1 MEGECMKRLAVRP
14 LPVSVESLTGYL
26 LRLGKLNCVFQPSE
40 IMTVLGVRQSSHVV
54 KGWCQPAF
62 DGLFDALE
70 ERLERPLRS
79 CLEQFEKQDGL
90 AWQRDWTR
98 KIQDVRMGYPRI
110 CTQCV
115 AESGILDW
123 RWGLAFTST
132 CPKHSSLLTA
142 ECPGCKKALKWSGSL
157 LLGCDK
163 CELVWAE
170 LEAPMASDI
179 SDLEAQLWT
188 KLERDPTSVD
198 PTVIHDLCRAIVY
211 MMRPFDSLH
220 DTFEAA
226 PRLIEHSECVA
237 RAYRT
242 LQEPEFFAQWRM
254 QCHEKRKDLLPL
266 GEEFIEAPC
275 KLFSDGLLNDW
286 NGPKHGGNI
295 PLDCVSSEEVFPEN
309 TRYIAQ
315 PRREAGFELEGGI
328 GYRYQ
333 LDIASI
339 ASTMA
344 WNEENVED
352 LVSNGIFPTFKNVK
366 QSKKRRFDANQ
377 IINRLRQFPVQT
389 TDGFIE
395 VEAESPIFRR
405 NFANPGMLVNDIL
418 KKVIPGGF
426 GEGNFLSK
434 IFVDESRFEKWLVQQ
449 SFSATRRSVS
459 LSEVAWALGCGE
471 QEVRSLVERKKLKWA
486 KHQEWEKWIDG
497 PSLFEYMIRL
507 Y

>member
-1 MEGECMKRLAVRP
+1 MKRLAVRP
-14 LPVSVESLTGYL
+14 LPVKGESLTGYL
-26 LRLGKLNCVFQPSE
+26 LRLGKLNSIFQPSE
-40 IMTVLGVRQSSHVV
+40 IMDVLGVGKSSHVV

-62 DGLFDALE
+62 DDLFDALE
-70 ERLERPLRS
+70 TRLERPVRHDLM
-79 CLEQFEKQDGL
+79 QFERLDDL
-90 AWQRDWTR
+90 PWQRDWSR
-98 KIQDVRMGYPRI
+98 LIQDVRMGYPRI

-115 AESGILDW
+115 AETGVLDW
-123 RWGLAFTST
+123 RWSLAFTST

-142 ECPGCKKALKWSGSL
+142 ECPNCKKALKWSGSL
-157 LLGCDK
+157 LVGCDR
-163 CELVWAE
+163 CEINWAE
-170 LEAPMASDI
+170 SGAPVTSDI
-179 SDLEAQLWT
+179 SDLESHLWAQLGQN
-188 KLERDPTSVD
+188 PSNVD
-198 PTVIHDLCRAIVY
+198 RTVIHDLCRAILY

-220 DTFEAA
+220 DTLEAA
-226 PRLIEHSECVA
+226 PRLIEHSEYVA

-242 LQEPEFFAQWRM
+242 LKEPGFFAQWRM

-286 NGPKHGGNI
+286 NGPKHGLNI
-295 PLDCVSSEEVFPEN
+295 PLGGVSVEEVIPEN

-315 PRREAGFELEGGI
+315 PRREAGFELEDGI

-344 WNEENVED
+344 WNEEDVED

-366 QSKKRRFDANQ
+366 QSKKRRFDAKQ
-377 IINRLRQFPVQT
+377 IIGRLRQFPVQT

-395 VEAESPIFRR
+395 IEADSPIFRR

-434 IFVDESRFEKWLVQQ
+434 IFVDESRFEKWLLQQ
-449 SFSATRRSVS
+449 RKSATRRSVS
-459 LSEVAWALGCGE
+459 LNKVTFALDCTE
-471 QEVRSLVERKKLKWA
+471 QDVRRLVEEKKVKWA
-486 KHQEWEKWIDG
+486 THQEWEKWIDG

-507 Y
+507 D